1 MIEWIVLGIVGFVV
15 VILLISPSSRNRGSR
30 DYIRTQRPGENAEQK
45 MELDRD
51 LAREKERR
59 RYGGSRF

>member
-1 MIEWIVLGIVGFVV
+1 MIEWIVLGIVGF
-15 VILLISPSSRNRGSR
+15 ICIMLLFTPRTRKRGSR
-30 DYIRTQRPGENAEQK
+30 DYLRTQRTGESAEQK

>member
-1 MIEWIVLGIVGFVV
+1 MIEWIVLGIVGFIV
-15 VILLISPSSRNRGSR
+15 VILIFTPRGRNRGSR
-30 DYIRTQRPGENAEQK
+30 DYLRTQRTGDTAEQK

>member
-1 MIEWIVLGIVGFVV
+1 MIEWIALGIVGFIVA
-15 VILLISPSSRNRGSR
+15 ILLFTPKNRNRGSR
-30 DYIRTQRPGENAEQK
+30 DYMRTQRTGERAEQK
-45 MELDRD
+45 MDLDRD